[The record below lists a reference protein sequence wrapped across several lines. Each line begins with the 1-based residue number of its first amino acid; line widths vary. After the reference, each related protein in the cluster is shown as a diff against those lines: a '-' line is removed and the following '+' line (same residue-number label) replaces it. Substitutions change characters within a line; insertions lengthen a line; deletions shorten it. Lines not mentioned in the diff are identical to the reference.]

1 MGNSAWLYYAPVK
14 LRTYIL
20 LILLLFAL
28 TPMAL
33 LLTFGLPPMLERLQ
47 IFYQQAHLQQL
58 RADFRDLDQHMASR
72 QALTGV
78 VAKLPE
84 PGIIVS
90 SNNKDSRKAVESR
103 SNYTEWINRL
113 FGKSLDIISINF
125 LDENGTARFWLERD
139 KTGNLLNKTDSRPDM
154 PSQAFLTS
162 VLNAGP
168 SAVLVS
174 PIYTE
179 YDKHQRGQLRL
190 YIASA
195 IRDNKGEATAMV
207 VITVDPGGLA
217 RAYRDTLWVKNDGGY
232 LYTSS
237 KSPASKAFEDF
248 PGLDEIFQSGRVGLW
263 ADDQDHRMFWVPMFR
278 TENNEPLWVGRIVDE
293 SPLAGLR
300 RSLLITVS
308 IVSLLVLIGVWL
320 LANRFADLLDR
331 ISKELGSGVHR
342 IVENNEEVKFSWNK
356 PRELNIL
363 AGNLTRLASTH
374 ARNNRNLRTHTR
386 QLEQSNRFKTE
397 FLANVSHEL
406 KTPLNSIMVLSKIL
420 REDAALPA
428 AQQQKADVIHHA
440 GRDLL
445 GLIDNI
451 LELSRIESL
460 DEELKLEEINLR
472 QLIDDTI
479 ALMHPQFDAKNLFLK
494 LEYAADTPSTITSD
508 SDKIRQ
514 ILKNLLSN
522 AVKFTEQGGIT
533 ITVKTLFNASYRGQP
548 LHITVSDSGIGIPVK
563 QQRHIFEAFRQADG
577 SIRRRFGG
585 TGLGLNISR
594 RLAALLGGNLE
605 LTSTENQGATFTLAL
620 PLEYYRSQPAETPG
634 QEMAAE
640 PESEAAA
647 STVTALSLPAAD
659 FSGQTV
665 MLVED
670 NIETMLQLTQI
681 LTRWGINVIAA
692 TDEDEIREVL
702 REEPECLLI
711 IINSRICDTNN
722 CDSIS
727 IIQNERISGAIIAL
741 AEDCTLINQELVLAA
756 EDCLTTPINAQQ
768 LKAIIDESLS
778 G

>member
-1 MGNSAWLYYAPVK
+1 VK

-28 TPMAL
+28 TPMVL
-33 LLTFGLPPMLERLQ
+33 LLTFGLPPMLDRLQ

-58 RADFRDLDQHMASR
+58 RADFRDLDKHMASR

-90 SNNKDSRKAVESR
+90 SDNKDTQKAIEARSR
-103 SNYTEWINRL
+103 YTEWINRL

-139 KTGNLLNKTDSRPDM
+139 KTGNLLKKTASRPNM
-154 PSQAFLTS
+154 PSHAFLTS
-162 VLNAGP
+162 VLDAGP

-179 YDKHQRGQLRL
+179 YDEHQRGLLRL

-217 RAYRDTLWVKNDGGY
+217 RAYRGTLWVQNDGSY
-232 LYTSS
+232 LYTSR
-237 KSPASKAFEDF
+237 KSPVGKAFEDF
-248 PGLDEIFQSGRVGLW
+248 PGLDEIFQRGRIGLW
-263 ADDQDHRMFWVPMFR
+263 RDNKEHRMFWVPMFR
-278 TENNEPLWVGRIVDE
+278 TENNEPLWVGRIADE
-293 SPLAGLR
+293 SPLASLR
-300 RSLLITVS
+300 RSLLITVA

-320 LANRFADLLDR
+320 LANWFADRLDR
-331 ISKELGSGVHR
+331 ISKELGSGVQR
-342 IVENNEEVKFSWNK
+342 IVEENEEVKFSWDK
-356 PRELNIL
+356 PQELHIL
-363 AGNLTRLASTH
+363 AGNLTHLASTH

-420 REDAALPA
+420 REDAALPS
-428 AQQQKADVIHHA
+428 AQQQKAGVIHHA

-472 QLIDDTI
+472 QLLDDTI
-479 ALMHPQFDAKNLFLK
+479 ELMRPQFEEKRLSLE

-522 AVKFTEQGGIT
+522 AVKFTDQGGIT
-533 ITVKTLFNASYRGQP
+533 IVVKMLFNADYRGQP

-563 QQRHIFEAFRQADG
+563 QQKHIFEAFRQADG

-594 RLAALLGGNLE
+594 RLAALLGGNLD
-605 LTSTENQGATFTLAL
+605 LTSTENSGSAFTLAL
-620 PLEYYRSQPAETPG
+620 PLEYYRSEPAETPWQ
-634 QEMAAE
+634 QETAE
-640 PESEAAA
+640 LESEQLSSIVSA
-647 STVTALSLPAAD
+647 STLPAAD
-659 FSGQTV
+659 FSAQTV

-670 NIETMLQLTQI
+670 NIDTMLQLTQI
-681 LTRWGINVIAA
+681 MSQWGITVIAA

-711 IINSRICDTNN
+711 IINSRICDINN

-727 IIQNERISGAIIAL
+727 IIQNEKISGTIIAL
-741 AEDCTLINQELVLAA
+741 AEDCTLINEELMLAA
-756 EDCLTTPINAQQ
+756 SDCLTTPINAQQ
-768 LKAIIDESLS
+768 LKSIIDESINI
-778 G
+778 

>member
-1 MGNSAWLYYAPVK
+1 MK

-28 TPMAL
+28 TPMVL
-33 LLTFGLPPMLERLQ
+33 LLIFGLPPVLDRLQ

-90 SNNKDSRKAVESR
+90 SNSKDATKTGEARSR
-103 SNYTEWINRL
+103 YTEWINRL

-139 KTGNLLNKTDSRPDM
+139 KTGNLLKKTATRPDM
-154 PSQAFLTS
+154 PSHAFLTS
-162 VLNAGP
+162 VLKAGP

-174 PIYTE
+174 PIRTE
-179 YDKHQRGQLRL
+179 YDDQQRGLLRL

-195 IRDNKGEATAMV
+195 IRNNKGEATAMV

-217 RAYRDTLWVKNDGGY
+217 RAYRDTLWVKNDGSY
-232 LYTSS
+232 LYTSRN
-237 KSPASKAFEDF
+237 SPASKAFEDF
-248 PGLDEIFQSGRVGLW
+248 PGLDEIFKRGRIGLW
-263 ADDQDHRMFWVPMFR
+263 TDDEDHRMFWVPMFR
-278 TENNEPLWVGRIVDE
+278 TENDDPLWVGRIVDE
-293 SPLAGLR
+293 SPLASLR
-300 RSLLITVS
+300 RSLLITVA

-320 LANRFADLLDR
+320 LANWFADRLDR

-342 IVENNEEVKFSWNK
+342 IVENNEEVKFSWDK
-356 PRELNIL
+356 PHELHIL

-420 REDAALPA
+420 KEDAALPA

-472 QLIDDTI
+472 QLLDDTI
-479 ALMHPQFDAKNLFLK
+479 ALMRPQFEEKGLSLK
-494 LEYAADTPSTITSD
+494 LEYATDTPSTITSD

-522 AVKFTEQGGIT
+522 AVKFTDRGGIT
-533 ITVKTLFNASYRGQP
+533 ITVKMLFNADYRGQP
-548 LHITVSDSGIGIPVK
+548 LHITVSDSGIGIPAK
-563 QQRHIFEAFRQADG
+563 QQKHIFEAFRQADG

-594 RLAALLGGNLE
+594 RLAALLGGYLD
-605 LTSTENQGATFTLAL
+605 LTSTENQGAAFTLAL
-620 PLEYYRSQPAETPG
+620 PLEYYRSQPAESPWHEETVD
-634 QEMAAE
+634 
-640 PESEAAA
+640 PESEQVTSIVAA
-647 STVTALSLPAAD
+647 STPPAAD

-670 NIETMLQLTQI
+670 NIDTMLQLTQI
-681 LTRWGINVIAA
+681 MSHWGITVIAA

-727 IIQNERISGAIIAL
+727 IIQNEKISGTIIAL
-741 AEDCTLINQELVLAA
+741 AEDCTLINEELMQAA
-756 EDCLTTPINAQQ
+756 NDCLTTPINAQQ
-768 LKAIIDESLS
+768 LKSIIDESINI
-778 G
+778 

>member
-1 MGNSAWLYYAPVK
+1 MK

-33 LLTFGLPPMLERLQ
+33 LLTFGLPPMLDRLQ
-47 IFYQQAHLQQL
+47 IFYQQANIQQL
-58 RADFRDLDQHMASR
+58 RADFRDLDKHMASR

-90 SNNKDSRKAVESR
+90 SGNQDEQKVLEARSRYS
-103 SNYTEWINRL
+103 EWINRL

-139 KTGNLLNKTDSRPDM
+139 KTGKLLEKTPSRPDM
-154 PSQAFLTS
+154 PSHTFLTS

-174 PIYTE
+174 PIYTV
-179 YDKHQRGQLRL
+179 YDEHQRRLLRL

-195 IRDNKGEATAMV
+195 IRNNAGKATAMV
-207 VITVDPGGLA
+207 IITVDPGGLA
-217 RAYRDTLWVKNDGGY
+217 RAYRDTLWVQNDGSY
-232 LYTSS
+232 LYTSK
-237 KSPASKAFEDF
+237 KSPAGKAFEDF
-248 PGLDEIFQSGRVGLW
+248 PGLEEILQRGRIGLW
-263 ADDQDHRMFWVPMFR
+263 SDDEEHRMFWVPMFR

-293 SPLAGLR
+293 SPLASLL
-300 RSLLITVS
+300 RSLLITGA

-320 LANRFADLLDR
+320 LTNWFADRLDR
-331 ISKELGSGVHR
+331 ISKELGSGVQR
-342 IVENNEEVKFSWNK
+342 IVEDNEEVKFAWDK
-356 PRELNIL
+356 PQELHIL
-363 AGNLTRLASTH
+363 AENLTHLASTH

-420 REDAALPA
+420 REDAALPP
-428 AQQQKADVIHHA
+428 AQQQKAGVIHHA

-460 DEELKLEEINLR
+460 DEVLKLEETDLR
-472 QLIDDTI
+472 QLLDDTI
-479 ALMHPQFDAKNLFLK
+479 ALMRPQFEEKGLSLK
-494 LEYAADTPSTITSD
+494 LEYAADTPATITSD

-522 AVKFTEQGGIT
+522 AVKFTDHGGIT
-533 ITVKTLFNASYRGQP
+533 IAVKLLFNADSRGQP
-548 LHITVSDSGIGIPVK
+548 LRITVSDSGIGIAEK
-563 QQRHIFEAFRQADG
+563 QQKHIFEAFRQADG

-594 RLAALLGGNLE
+594 RLAALLGGYLDV
-605 LTSTENQGATFTLAL
+605 TSSENSGSTFTLAL
-620 PLEYYRSQPAETPG
+620 PLEYYRSQPAESPA
-634 QEMAAE
+634 QHE
-640 PESEAAA
+640 PLELENENEQVTTTVAA
-647 STVTALSLPAAD
+647 STLPAAD

-665 MLVED
+665 VLVED
-670 NIETMLQLTQI
+670 NIDTMLQLTQI
-681 LTRWGINVIAA
+681 MSQWGITVIAA

-711 IINSRICDTNN
+711 IINSRICDANN
-722 CDSIS
+722 CDRIS
-727 IIQNERISGAIIAL
+727 IIQNEKTSGIIIAL
-741 AEDCTLINQELVLAA
+741 AEDCTLINEELMQAA
-756 EDCLTTPINAQQ
+756 SDCLTTPINALQ
-768 LKAIIDESLS
+768 LKSIIDESMHT
-778 G
+778 

>member
-1 MGNSAWLYYAPVK
+1 MK

-33 LLTFGLPPMLERLQ
+33 LLTFGLPPLLDRLQ

-58 RADFRDLDQHMASR
+58 RADFRDLDKHMASR

-90 SNNKDSRKAVESR
+90 SDNRDGQKVAESR
-103 SNYTEWINRL
+103 SRYTEWLNRL

-125 LDENGTARFWLERD
+125 LDENGAARFWLERE
-139 KTGNLLNKTDSRPDM
+139 KTGNLLKKTDSRPAM
-154 PSQAFLTS
+154 PSHAFLTS
-162 VLNAGP
+162 VLKAGP

-179 YDKHQRGQLRL
+179 YDDHQRGQLRL

-195 IRDNKGEATAMV
+195 IRDNKGKATAMV

-217 RAYRDTLWVKNDGGY
+217 RAYRGTLWAKNDGSY
-232 LYTSS
+232 LYTSR
-237 KSPASKAFEDF
+237 KSPARKAFEDF
-248 PGLDEIFQSGRVGLW
+248 PGLEEIFQRGRIGLW
-263 ADDQDHRMFWVPMFR
+263 SDDEDHHMFWVPMFR
-278 TENNEPLWVGRIVDE
+278 TENNEPLWVGRMVDE
-293 SPLAGLR
+293 SPLASLR
-300 RSLLITVS
+300 RSLLITGA

-320 LANRFADLLDR
+320 LANWFADRLDR
-331 ISKELGSGVHR
+331 ISKELGSGVQR
-342 IVENNEEVKFSWNK
+342 IVEKNEEVEFSWNK
-356 PRELNIL
+356 PRELHIL

-420 REDAALPA
+420 KEDTALPA

-472 QLIDDTI
+472 QLLDDTI
-479 ALMHPQFDAKNLFLK
+479 DLMRPQFEEKNLFLK
-494 LEYAADTPSTITSD
+494 LEYAADTSSRITSD

-522 AVKFTEQGGIT
+522 AVKFTDQGGIT
-533 ITVKTLFNASYRGQP
+533 IAVKTLFNADYRGQP
-548 LHITVSDSGIGIPVK
+548 LHITISDSGIGIPLDK
-563 QQRHIFEAFRQADG
+563 QKHIFEAFRQADG

-594 RLAALLGGNLE
+594 RLAALLGGSLY
-605 LTSTENQGATFTLAL
+605 LSSTEHHGSAFTLAL
-620 PLEYYRSQPAETPG
+620 PLEYYRSQPAETP
-634 QEMAAE
+634 EHEETTVLENE
-640 PESEAAA
+640 PATSMLTA
-647 STVTALSLPAAD
+647 STLPPAD
-659 FSGQTV
+659 YSGQTV

-681 LTRWGINVIAA
+681 MNQWGITVIAA

-711 IINSRICDTNN
+711 IINSRICDINN

-727 IIQNERISGAIIAL
+727 IIQNENISGTIIAL
-741 AEDCTLINQELVLAA
+741 AEDCTLINEKLMQAA
-756 EDCLTTPINAQQ
+756 SDCLTTPINAQQ
-768 LKAIIDESLS
+768 LKTIIDDSLNV
-778 G
+778 

>member
-1 MGNSAWLYYAPVK
+1 MK

-33 LLTFGLPPMLERLQ
+33 LLTFGLPPMLDRLQ
-47 IFYQQAHLQQL
+47 IFYQQANIQQL
-58 RADFRDLDQHMASR
+58 RADFRDLDKHMASR

-90 SNNKDSRKAVESR
+90 SDGKDTLKAIEAR
-103 SNYTEWINRL
+103 ARYTEWINRL

-125 LDENGTARFWLERD
+125 LDENGTARFWLKRD
-139 KTGNLLNKTDSRPDM
+139 KKENLLKMTESRPNM
-154 PSQAFLTS
+154 PSHAFLTS

-179 YDKHQRGQLRL
+179 YDEHQRRLLRL

-195 IRDNKGEATAMV
+195 IRDNQGEATAMV

-217 RAYRDTLWVKNDGGY
+217 RAYRGTLWVQNDGSY
-232 LYTSS
+232 LYTSR
-237 KSPASKAFEDF
+237 KSPAGKAFEDF
-248 PGLDEIFQSGRVGLW
+248 PGLEEIFQRGRIELW
-263 ADDQDHRMFWVPMFR
+263 TDDEQHRMFWVPMFL
-278 TENNEPLWVGRIVDE
+278 TESNEPLWVGRIVDE
-293 SPLAGLR
+293 SPLASLR
-300 RSLLITVS
+300 TSLLITGA

-320 LANRFADLLDR
+320 LANWFADRLDR
-331 ISKELGSGVHR
+331 VSRELGSGVQR
-342 IVENNEEVKFSWNK
+342 IVEDNEEVIFSWDK
-356 PRELNIL
+356 PQELHIL
-363 AGNLTRLASTH
+363 AGNLTHLASTH
-374 ARNNRNLRTHTR
+374 ARNNRNLRTHTL

-420 REDAALPA
+420 REDAALPS
-428 AQQQKADVIHHA
+428 AQQQKAGVIHHA

-472 QLIDDTI
+472 QLLDDTI
-479 ALMHPQFDAKNLFLK
+479 ALMRPQFEEKGLFLK
-494 LEYAADTPSTITSD
+494 LEYPTDTPSTITSD
-508 SDKIRQ
+508 SEKIRQ

-522 AVKFTEQGGIT
+522 AVKFTDEGGIT
-533 ITVKTLFNASYRGQP
+533 IAVKMLFNADYRGQP
-548 LHITVSDSGIGIPVK
+548 LHITVSDSGIGIPDK
-563 QQRHIFEAFRQADG
+563 QQKHIFEAFRQADG

-585 TGLGLNISR
+585 TGLGLSISR
-594 RLAALLGGNLE
+594 RLAALLGGNLD
-605 LTSTENQGATFTLAL
+605 LTSTENSGSAFTLAL
-620 PLEYYRSQPAETPG
+620 PLEYYRSQPAETPVIRESAELENE
-634 QEMAAE
+634 QITSTAA
-640 PESEAAA
+640 
-647 STVTALSLPAAD
+647 TLPAAD
-659 FSGQTV
+659 FSGKTV
-665 MLVED
+665 ILVED
-670 NIETMLQLTQI
+670 NIDTMLQLTQI
-681 LTRWGINVIAA
+681 MSQWGITVIAA

-711 IINSRICDTNN
+711 IINSRICDINN

-727 IIQNERISGAIIAL
+727 IIQNEKISGTIIAL
-741 AEDCTLINQELVLAA
+741 AEDCTLINEELMQAA
-756 EDCLTTPINAQQ
+756 SDCLTTPINAQQ
-768 LKAIIDESLS
+768 LKSIIDESINI
-778 G
+778 

>member
-1 MGNSAWLYYAPVK
+1 MK

-33 LLTFGLPPMLERLQ
+33 LLTFGLPPMLDRLQ
-47 IFYQQAHLQQL
+47 IFYQQANIQQL
-58 RADFRDLDQHMASR
+58 RADFRDLDKHMASR

-90 SNNKDSRKAVESR
+90 SGNQDQQKVLEARSRYS
-103 SNYTEWINRL
+103 EWINRL

-125 LDENGTARFWLERD
+125 LDENGAARFWLERD
-139 KTGNLLNKTDSRPDM
+139 KTGKLLENTPSRPDM
-154 PSQAFLTS
+154 PSHAFLTT

-174 PIYTE
+174 PIYTV
-179 YDKHQRGQLRL
+179 YDDHQRRLLRL

-195 IRDNKGEATAMV
+195 IRDNAGKATAMV
-207 VITVDPGGLA
+207 IITVDPGGLA
-217 RAYRDTLWVKNDGGY
+217 RAYRDTLWVQNDGSY
-232 LYTSS
+232 LYTSK
-237 KSPASKAFEDF
+237 KSPAGKAFEDF
-248 PGLDEIFQSGRVGLW
+248 PGLVEIFQRGRIGLW
-263 ADDQDHRMFWVPMFR
+263 SDDEEHRMFWVPMFR

-293 SPLAGLR
+293 SPLASLL
-300 RSLLITVS
+300 RSLLITGA
-308 IVSLLVLIGVWL
+308 IVSLLVLFGVWL
-320 LANRFADLLDR
+320 LTNWFADRLDR
-331 ISKELGSGVHR
+331 ISKELGSGVQR
-342 IVENNEEVKFSWNK
+342 IVEDNEEVKFAWDK
-356 PRELNIL
+356 PQELHIL
-363 AGNLTRLASTH
+363 AGNLTHLASTH

-420 REDAALPA
+420 REDAALPP
-428 AQQQKADVIHHA
+428 AQQQKAGVIHHA

-460 DEELKLEEINLR
+460 DEVLKLEETDLR
-472 QLIDDTI
+472 QLLDDTI
-479 ALMHPQFDAKNLFLK
+479 ALMRPQFEEKGLSLK
-494 LEYAADTPSTITSD
+494 LDYAADTPDTITSD

-522 AVKFTEQGGIT
+522 AVKFTDHGGIT
-533 ITVKTLFNASYRGQP
+533 IAVKLLFNADSRGQP
-548 LHITVSDSGIGIPVK
+548 LHITVSDSGIGIPDK
-563 QQRHIFEAFRQADG
+563 QQKHIFEAFRQADG

-594 RLAALLGGNLE
+594 RLAALLGGYLE
-605 LTSTENQGATFTLAL
+605 VSSSENSGSTFTLAL
-620 PLEYYRSQPAETPG
+620 PLEYYRSQPAESPAQ
-634 QEMAAE
+634 QEPLE
-640 PESEAAA
+640 LDNEQITTTVAA
-647 STVTALSLPAAD
+647 STLPAAD

-665 MLVED
+665 LLVED
-670 NIETMLQLTQI
+670 NIDTMLQLTQI
-681 LTRWGINVIAA
+681 MSQWGITVIAA

-711 IINSRICDTNN
+711 IINSRICDSNN

-727 IIQNERISGAIIAL
+727 IIQNEKTSGVIIAL
-741 AEDCTLINQELVLAA
+741 AEDCTLINDELMQAA
-756 EDCLTTPINAQQ
+756 SDCLTTPINALQ
-768 LKAIIDESLS
+768 LKSIIDESMRT
-778 G
+778 

>member
-1 MGNSAWLYYAPVK
+1 MK

-20 LILLLFAL
+20 MILLLFAL
-28 TPMAL
+28 TPMVL
-33 LLTFGLPPMLERLQ
+33 LLAFGLPPVLDRLQ

-84 PGIIVS
+84 PGLIVS
-90 SNNKDSRKAVESR
+90 TDSTNTQKTGETRLR
-103 SNYTEWINRL
+103 YTEWINRL

-139 KTGNLLNKTDSRPDM
+139 KTAKLLKKTPSRPDM
-154 PSQAFLTS
+154 PGHAFLTS

-174 PIYTE
+174 PIYTI
-179 YDKHQRGQLRL
+179 YDEHQRRLLRL

-195 IRDNKGEATAMV
+195 IRDNAGKATAMV
-207 VITVDPGGLA
+207 IITVDPGGLA
-217 RAYRDTLWVKNDGGY
+217 RAYRDTLWVQNDGSY
-232 LYTSS
+232 LYTSK
-237 KSPASKAFEDF
+237 KSPAGKAFEDF
-248 PGLDEIFQSGRVGLW
+248 PGLEKILQRGRIGLW
-263 ADDQDHRMFWVPMFR
+263 SDDEEHRMFWVPMFR

-293 SPLAGLR
+293 SPLASLL
-300 RSLLITVS
+300 RSLLITGA
-308 IVSLLVLIGVWL
+308 IVSLLVLFGVWL
-320 LANRFADLLDR
+320 LTNWFADRLDR
-331 ISKELGSGVHR
+331 ISKELGSGVQR
-342 IVENNEEVKFSWNK
+342 IVEDNEEVKFAWDK
-356 PRELNIL
+356 PQELHIL
-363 AGNLTRLASTH
+363 AENLTHLASTH

-420 REDAALPA
+420 REDAALPSE
-428 AQQQKADVIHHA
+428 QQQKAGVIHHA

-472 QLIDDTI
+472 QLLDDTI
-479 ALMHPQFDAKNLFLK
+479 ALMHPQFEEKGLSLK
-494 LEYAADTPSTITSD
+494 LEYATDTPSTITSD

-522 AVKFTEQGGIT
+522 AVKFTSRGGIT
-533 ITVKTLFNASYRGQP
+533 IAVKMLFNADYRGQP
-548 LHITVSDSGIGIPVK
+548 LHITVSDSGIGIPDK
-563 QQRHIFEAFRQADG
+563 QQKHIFEAFRQADG

-594 RLAALLGGNLE
+594 RLAALLGGHLE
-605 LTSTENQGATFTLAL
+605 VTSSENSGSTFTLAL
-620 PLEYYRSQPAETPG
+620 PLEYYRSQPAVSPG
-634 QEMAAE
+634 QQE
-640 PESEAAA
+640 PLELENEQTTTTVAA
-647 STVTALSLPAAD
+647 SALPAAD
-659 FSGQTV
+659 FSDQTV
-665 MLVED
+665 VLVED
-670 NIETMLQLTQI
+670 NIDTMLQLTQI
-681 LTRWGINVIAA
+681 MSQWGITVIAA
-692 TDEDEIREVL
+692 TDDDEIREVL

-711 IINSRICDTNN
+711 IINSRICDANN

-727 IIQNERISGAIIAL
+727 IIQNEKTSGTIIAI
-741 AEDCTLINQELVLAA
+741 AEDCTLINEELVQAA
-756 EDCLTTPINAQQ
+756 SDCLTTPINALQ
-768 LKAIIDESLS
+768 LKSIIDETMHT
-778 G
+778 

>member
-1 MGNSAWLYYAPVK
+1 MK

-33 LLTFGLPPMLERLQ
+33 LLSFGLPPMLDRLQ
-47 IFYQQAHLQQL
+47 IFYQQANIQQL
-58 RADFRDLDQHMASR
+58 RADFRDLDKHMASR

-90 SNNKDSRKAVESR
+90 SDNKKTQKVIEARSR
-103 SNYTEWINRL
+103 YTEWINRL

-125 LDENGTARFWLERD
+125 LDENGTARFWLKRD
-139 KTGNLLNKTDSRPDM
+139 KKENLLKMTESRPNM
-154 PSQAFLTS
+154 PSHAFLTS
-162 VLNAGP
+162 VLDAGP

-179 YDKHQRGQLRL
+179 YDEHQRRHLRL

-217 RAYRDTLWVKNDGGY
+217 RTYRGTLWVQNDGSY

-237 KSPASKAFEDF
+237 KSPAGKAFEDF
-248 PGLDEIFQSGRVGLW
+248 PGLKTIFQRGRIELW
-263 ADDQDHRMFWVPMFR
+263 TDDEEHRMFWVPMFR
-278 TENNEPLWVGRIVDE
+278 TENNEPLWVGRIVNE
-293 SPLAGLR
+293 SPLASLR
-300 RSLLITVS
+300 RSLLITGAF
-308 IVSLLVLIGVWL
+308 VSLLVLIGVWL
-320 LANRFADLLDR
+320 LANWFADRLDR
-331 ISKELGSGVHR
+331 ISKELGSGVQR
-342 IVENNEEVKFSWNK
+342 IVEKNEEVKFSWDK
-356 PRELNIL
+356 PQELHIL
-363 AGNLTRLASTH
+363 AGNLTHLSSTH

-420 REDAALPA
+420 REDAALPS
-428 AQQQKADVIHHA
+428 AQQQKAGVIHHA

-472 QLIDDTI
+472 QLLDDTI
-479 ALMHPQFDAKNLFLK
+479 ELMRPQFEEKDLPLK
-494 LEYAADTPSTITSD
+494 LEYAADTPSTIISD

-522 AVKFTEQGGIT
+522 AVKFTDQGGIT
-533 ITVKTLFNASYRGQP
+533 IAVKMQFNADYRGQP

-563 QQRHIFEAFRQADG
+563 QQKHIFEAFSQADG

-594 RLAALLGGNLE
+594 RLAALLGGNLD
-605 LTSTENQGATFTLAL
+605 LTSTVNSGSSFTLAL
-620 PLEYYRSQPAETPG
+620 PLEYYRSHPAETS
-634 QEMAAE
+634 EIRDSAE
-640 PESEAAA
+640 FENEQAISTAEA
-647 STVTALSLPAAD
+647 LPPAD
-659 FSGQTV
+659 FSGQSV

-670 NIETMLQLTQI
+670 NIDTMLQLTQI
-681 LTRWGINVIAA
+681 MSQWGITVIAA

-711 IINSRICDTNN
+711 IINSRICDINN

-727 IIQNERISGAIIAL
+727 IIQNENISGTIIAL
-741 AEDCTLINQELVLAA
+741 AEDCTLVNEELMLAA
-756 EDCLTTPINAQQ
+756 SDCLTTPINAQQ
-768 LKAIIDESLS
+768 LKSIIDESMNN
-778 G
+778 

>member
-1 MGNSAWLYYAPVK
+1 MK

-28 TPMAL
+28 APMAL
-33 LLTFGLPPMLERLQ
+33 LLAFGLPPMLDRLQ
-47 IFYQQAHLQQL
+47 VFYQQAHLQQL
-58 RADFRDLDQHMASR
+58 RADFRDLDQHIASR

-90 SNNKDSRKAVESR
+90 SDNKNSQKAGEAR
-103 SNYTEWINRL
+103 LRYTEWINRL

-125 LDENGTARFWLERD
+125 LDENGAARFWLERD
-139 KTGNLLNKTDSRPDM
+139 KSGNLLKKTDSRPVM
-154 PSQAFLTS
+154 PSHAFLTS
-162 VLNAGP
+162 VLKAGP

-174 PIYTE
+174 PIYTQ
-179 YDKHQRGQLRL
+179 YDDHQRGLLRL

-195 IRDNKGEATAMV
+195 IRNNKGEATAMV

-217 RAYRDTLWVKNDGGY
+217 RAYRDTLWVKNDGSY
-232 LYTSS
+232 LYTSR
-237 KSPASKAFEDF
+237 KSPARKAFEDF
-248 PGLDEIFQSGRVGLW
+248 PGLDEIFQRGRIGLW
-263 ADDQDHRMFWVPMFR
+263 TDDEDHRMFWVPMFR
-278 TENNEPLWVGRIVDE
+278 TESNEPLWVGRIVDE

-300 RSLLITVS
+300 NSLLITVA
-308 IVSLLVLIGVWL
+308 IVFLLVLIGVSL
-320 LANRFADLLDR
+320 LAKWFADRLDR
-331 ISKELGSGVHR
+331 ISKELGNGVHR

-356 PRELNIL
+356 PHELHIL

-420 REDAALPA
+420 KEDATVPA
-428 AQQQKADVIHHA
+428 GQQKKADVIHHA

-472 QLIDDTI
+472 QLLDDTI
-479 ALMHPQFDAKNLFLK
+479 DLMRPQFEEKGLFLK
-494 LEYAADTPSTITSD
+494 LKYAAGSPSTITSD

-522 AVKFTEQGGIT
+522 AVKFTDRGGIT
-533 ITVKTLFNASYRGQP
+533 IAIKMLFNADYRGQP
-548 LHITVSDSGIGIPVK
+548 LHITVSDSGIGIPVEK
-563 QQRHIFEAFRQADG
+563 QKHIFEAFRQADG

-594 RLAALLGGNLE
+594 RLAALLGGSLD
-605 LTSTENQGATFTLAL
+605 LTSTEDSGSAFTLAL
-620 PLEYYRSQPAETPG
+620 PLEYYRSQPAETPEAG
-634 QEMAAE
+634 VTAE
-640 PESEAAA
+640 SESEAATSTA
-647 STVTALSLPAAD
+647 STSTLPAAD

-670 NIETMLQLTQI
+670 DIDTLLQLTQI
-681 LTRWGINVIAA
+681 MSQWGITVIAA

-727 IIQNERISGAIIAL
+727 IIQNEKISGTIIAL
-741 AEDCTLINQELVLAA
+741 AEDCTLINEELVQAA
-756 EDCLTTPINAQQ
+756 SDCLTTPINAQQ
-768 LKAIIDESLS
+768 LKSIIDESINI
-778 G
+778 

>member
-1 MGNSAWLYYAPVK
+1 VK

-33 LLTFGLPPMLERLQ
+33 LLTFGLPPMLDRLQ
-47 IFYQQAHLQQL
+47 IFYQQANIQQL

-78 VAKLPE
+78 IAKLPE

-90 SNNKDSRKAVESR
+90 SDNKNAQKVIEARSR
-103 SNYTEWINRL
+103 YTEWINRL

-139 KTGNLLNKTDSRPDM
+139 KTENLLKKTDSRPAM
-154 PSQAFLTS
+154 PSHAFLTS

-179 YDKHQRGQLRL
+179 YDEHQRGQLRL

-217 RAYRDTLWVKNDGGY
+217 RAYRDTLWVQNDGSY
-232 LYTSS
+232 LYTSR
-237 KSPASKAFEDF
+237 KSTARKAFEDF
-248 PGLDEIFQSGRVGLW
+248 PGLEEIFQRERIGLW
-263 ADDQDHRMFWVPMFR
+263 TDDEEHRMFWVPMFR
-278 TENNEPLWVGRIVDE
+278 TESNEPLWVGRIVDE

-300 RSLLITVS
+300 RSLLITGA

-320 LANRFADLLDR
+320 LASWFADRLDR
-331 ISKELGSGVHR
+331 ISKELGSGVQR
-342 IVENNEEVKFSWNK
+342 IVEKSEEVKFSWNR
-356 PRELNIL
+356 PQELHIL
-363 AGNLTRLASTH
+363 AVNLTRLASTH

-420 REDAALPA
+420 KEDAALPA

-472 QLIDDTI
+472 QLLDDTI
-479 ALMHPQFDAKNLFLK
+479 ALMRPQFEEKGLSLK
-494 LEYAADTPSTITSD
+494 LEYAANTPVTITSD

-522 AVKFTEQGGIT
+522 AVKFTDRGGIT
-533 ITVKTLFNASYRGQP
+533 ITVKILFNADYRGQP

-563 QQRHIFEAFRQADG
+563 QQKHIFEAFRQADG

-594 RLAALLGGNLE
+594 RLAALLGGHLD
-605 LTSTENQGATFTLAL
+605 LTSTENNGSAFTLAL
-620 PLEYYRSQPAETPG
+620 PLEYYRSQPAETPW
-634 QEMAAE
+634 QEQTAE
-640 PESEAAA
+640 LESEQVASMAAA
-647 STVTALSLPAAD
+647 STFPPAD

-670 NIETMLQLTQI
+670 NIDTMLQLTQI
-681 LTRWGINVIAA
+681 MSQWGITVIAA

-727 IIQNERISGAIIAL
+727 IIQNEKISGTIIAL
-741 AEDCTLINQELVLAA
+741 AEDCTLINEELMQAA
-756 EDCLTTPINAQQ
+756 SDCLTIPINAQQ
-768 LKAIIDESLS
+768 LKSIIDDSLNT
-778 G
+778 

>member
-1 MGNSAWLYYAPVK
+1 MK

-33 LLTFGLPPMLERLQ
+33 LLTFGLPPMLDRLQ
-47 IFYQQAHLQQL
+47 IFYQQANIQQL
-58 RADFRDLDQHMASR
+58 RADFRDLDKHMASR

-90 SNNKDSRKAVESR
+90 SGNQDQQKVLEARSRYS
-103 SNYTEWINRL
+103 EWINRL

-139 KTGNLLNKTDSRPDM
+139 KTGKLLEKTQSRPDM
-154 PSQAFLTS
+154 PSHAFLTT

-174 PIYTE
+174 PIYTV
-179 YDKHQRGQLRL
+179 YDDHQRRLLRL
-190 YIASA
+190 YIAGA
-195 IRDNKGEATAMV
+195 IRDNVGEATAMV
-207 VITVDPGGLA
+207 IITVDPGGLA
-217 RAYRDTLWVKNDGGY
+217 RAYRDTLWVQNDGSY
-232 LYTSS
+232 LYTSK
-237 KSPASKAFEDF
+237 KSPAGKAFEDF
-248 PGLDEIFQSGRVGLW
+248 PGLVEIFQRGRIGLW
-263 ADDQDHRMFWVPMFR
+263 SDDEEHRMFWVPMFR

-293 SPLAGLR
+293 SPLASLL
-300 RSLLITVS
+300 RSLLITGA
-308 IVSLLVLIGVWL
+308 IVSLLVLFGVWL
-320 LANRFADLLDR
+320 LTYWFADRLDR
-331 ISKELGSGVHR
+331 ISKELGSGVQR
-342 IVENNEEVKFSWNK
+342 IVEDNEEVKFAWDK
-356 PRELNIL
+356 PQELHIL
-363 AGNLTRLASTH
+363 AGNLTHLASTH

-420 REDAALPA
+420 REDAALPS
-428 AQQQKADVIHHA
+428 AQQQKAGVIHHA

-460 DEELKLEEINLR
+460 DEVLKLEETDLR
-472 QLIDDTI
+472 QLLDDTI
-479 ALMHPQFDAKNLFLK
+479 ALMRPQFEEKGLSLK
-494 LEYAADTPSTITSD
+494 LDYAADTPDTITSD

-522 AVKFTEQGGIT
+522 AVKFTDHGGIT
-533 ITVKTLFNASYRGQP
+533 IAAKLLFNADSRGQP
-548 LHITVSDSGIGIPVK
+548 LHITVSDSGIGIPDK
-563 QQRHIFEAFRQADG
+563 QQKHIFEAFRQADG

-594 RLAALLGGNLE
+594 RLAALLGGYIE
-605 LTSTENQGATFTLAL
+605 VSSSENSGSTFTLAL
-620 PLEYYRSQPAETPG
+620 PLEYYRSQPAESPAQ
-634 QEMAAE
+634 QEPLE
-640 PESEAAA
+640 LDNEQITTTVAA
-647 STVTALSLPAAD
+647 STLPVAD

-665 MLVED
+665 LLVED
-670 NIETMLQLTQI
+670 NIDTMLQLTQI
-681 LTRWGINVIAA
+681 MSQWGITVIAA

-711 IINSRICDTNN
+711 IINSRICDSNN

-727 IIQNERISGAIIAL
+727 IIQNEKTSGVIIAL
-741 AEDCTLINQELVLAA
+741 AEDCTLINDELIQAA
-756 EDCLTTPINAQQ
+756 SDCLTTPINALQ
-768 LKAIIDESLS
+768 LKSIIDESMHT
-778 G
+778 

>member
-1 MGNSAWLYYAPVK
+1 MK

-28 TPMAL
+28 TPMVL
-33 LLTFGLPPMLERLQ
+33 LLTFGLPPMLDRLQ

-58 RADFRDLDQHMASR
+58 RADFRDLDKHMASR

-90 SNNKDSRKAVESR
+90 SDNKNTQKAIEARSR
-103 SNYTEWINRL
+103 YTEWINRL

-139 KTGNLLNKTDSRPDM
+139 KTGNLLKKTASRPNM
-154 PSQAFLTS
+154 PSHAFLTS
-162 VLNAGP
+162 VLDAGP
-168 SAVLVS
+168 SSVLVS

-179 YDKHQRGQLRL
+179 YDEHQRGLLRL

-217 RAYRDTLWVKNDGGY
+217 RAYRGTLWVQNDGSY
-232 LYTSS
+232 LYTSR
-237 KSPASKAFEDF
+237 KSPVGKAFEDF
-248 PGLDEIFQSGRVGLW
+248 PGLDEIFQRGRIGLW
-263 ADDQDHRMFWVPMFR
+263 RDDEEHRMFWVPMFR
-278 TENNEPLWVGRIVDE
+278 TESNEPLWVGRIVDE
-293 SPLAGLR
+293 SPLASLR
-300 RSLLITVS
+300 RSLLITVA

-320 LANRFADLLDR
+320 LANWFADRLDR
-331 ISKELGSGVHR
+331 ISKELGSGVQR
-342 IVENNEEVKFSWNK
+342 IVEKNEEVKFSWDK
-356 PRELNIL
+356 PQELHIL
-363 AGNLTRLASTH
+363 AGNLTHLASTH

-420 REDAALPA
+420 REDAALPS
-428 AQQQKADVIHHA
+428 AQQQKAGVIHHA

-472 QLIDDTI
+472 QLLDDTI
-479 ALMHPQFDAKNLFLK
+479 ELMRPQFEEKGLSLE

-522 AVKFTEQGGIT
+522 AVKFTDQGGIT
-533 ITVKTLFNASYRGQP
+533 IVVKMLFNADYRGQP

-563 QQRHIFEAFRQADG
+563 QQKHIFEAFRQADG

-594 RLAALLGGNLE
+594 RLAALLGGNLD
-605 LTSTENQGATFTLAL
+605 LTSTENSGSAFTLAL
-620 PLEYYRSQPAETPG
+620 PLEYYRSEPAETPWQ
-634 QEMAAE
+634 QETAE
-640 PESEAAA
+640 LESEQLSSIV
-647 STVTALSLPAAD
+647 STSTLPAAD

-670 NIETMLQLTQI
+670 NIDTMLQLTQI
-681 LTRWGINVIAA
+681 MSQWGITVIAA

-711 IINSRICDTNN
+711 IINSRICDINN

-727 IIQNERISGAIIAL
+727 IIQNEKISGTIIAL
-741 AEDCTLINQELVLAA
+741 AEDCTLINEELMQAA
-756 EDCLTTPINAQQ
+756 SDCLTTPINAQQ
-768 LKAIIDESLS
+768 LKSIINESINI
-778 G
+778 